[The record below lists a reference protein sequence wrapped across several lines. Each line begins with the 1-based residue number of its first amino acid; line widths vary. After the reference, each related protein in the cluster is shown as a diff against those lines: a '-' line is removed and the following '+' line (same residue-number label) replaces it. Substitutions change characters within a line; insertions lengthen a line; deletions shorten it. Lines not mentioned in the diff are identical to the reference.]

1 MFNFEVPYCIDGRG
15 ITARSEYARH
25 VLNMLELFLFTNPGD
40 RVNRP
45 TFGGGARQLVF
56 ECNSI
61 ELATALKINLQ
72 ANLRLWLA
80 NRVDVHD
87 LAVENDDSQLKIQIV
102 YAVVGHDN
110 TIQTTAL
117 PQNFSGISP

>member
-15 ITARSEYARH
+15 ITAQSEYARH

-45 TFGGGARQLVF
+45 NFGGGARNLVF

-61 ELATALKINLQ
+61 ELATALKMGLQ

-80 NRVDVHD
+80 NRIDVHE
-87 LAVENDDSQLKIQIV
+87 LAVENYDSQLRIQIV
-102 YAVVGHDN
+102 YAVVGRD
-110 TIQTTAL
+110 TTPQTTVL